1 MMPLRSDSTMN
12 AAPDNNSTPRRAQRG
27 DVVTIDFNL
36 TPENGYVPHPLFDTC
51 GKVSF
56 CLGWGGYLPGL
67 HALIED
73 MELGQEYLNKSIDA
87 GWGSRNPEL
96 VVKIAKNKLK
106 NAVEGTKLHIRG
118 MTLEVMQVTE
128 DHVVV
133 DANPPLAGAS
143 YSCDVKLLAVSS
155 LSSYKVATFALGCFW
170 GAELAFMR
178 VPGVV
183 GTKVGYTQGF
193 SRHPTYEEVCEG
205 TTKHREAV
213 YVAYDPEVVSYEM
226 LVRVAL
232 DRLASTA
239 VSLSTLFHDEPI
251 QYKHGFYYHSQEDR
265 IIAEKMLGD
274 NRYRVELLAASEFY
288 DAEEYHQQYLLK
300 GGQSAE
306 KGSRETIRCFG

>member
-1 MMPLRSDSTMN
+1 MDAS
-12 AAPDNNSTPRRAQRG
+12 PDKHGNIRRAQRG

-51 GKVSF
+51 GTVSF

-67 HALIED
+67 HALIENMD
-73 MELGQEYLNKSIDA
+73 LGQEHRNKSIDA

-106 NAVEGTKLHIRG
+106 HAVVEGKPLHIRG
-118 MTLEVMQVTE
+118 MTLQVIQVTE

-143 YSCDVKLLAVSS
+143 YSCDVKLLAISPAS
-155 LSSYKVATFALGCFW
+155 CYKVATFALGCFW

-183 GTKVGYTQGF
+183 GTKVGYTQGV
-193 SRHPTYEEVCEG
+193 SSHPTYEEVCEG

-213 YVAYDPEVVSYEM
+213 YVVYDPKVVSYES
-226 LVRVAL
+226 LVRVAF

-239 VSLSTLFHDEPI
+239 VSLPSLFHDEPI
-251 QYKHGFYYHSQEDR
+251 QYKHGFYFHSQEDR
-265 IIAEKMLGD
+265 VVAEKMLGD

-288 DAEEYHQQYLLK
+288 SAEEYHQQYLLK
-300 GGQSAE
+300 GGQSTK